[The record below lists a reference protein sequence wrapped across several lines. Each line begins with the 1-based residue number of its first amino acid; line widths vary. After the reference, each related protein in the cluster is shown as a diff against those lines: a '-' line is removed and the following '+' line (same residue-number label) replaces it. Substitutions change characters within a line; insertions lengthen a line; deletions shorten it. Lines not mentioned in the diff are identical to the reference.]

1 MSIDPTQ
8 PVAVEAREG
17 LRIWIRFQDGE
28 EGEIDLS
35 HLAGMGVFKAWQ
47 DRSYYSNLGG
57 SHLGLYVEVAWGDE
71 IDLCPDALY
80 MQLTGKSPDE
90 VLPGLSA
97 LKTSA

>member
-1 MSIDPTQ
+1 MTTDPTQ
-8 PVAVEAREG
+8 PIAVEARDR

-35 HLAGMGVFKAWQ
+35 HLAGMGLFEAWD
-47 DRSYYSNLGG
+47 DRKFFESVRINSFD
-57 SHLGLYVEVAWGDE
+57 EIAWGDE

-80 MQLTGKSPDE
+80 MQLTGKSPEE

-97 LKTSA
+97 SKTSA

>member
-1 MSIDPTQ
+1 MSTDPTQ

-47 DRSYYSNLGG
+47 DRTFFESVRINSYD
-57 SHLGLYVEVAWGDE
+57 EVAWGDE

-90 VLPGLSA
+90 VLPGLSV

>member
-47 DRSYYSNLGG
+47 DRGLFESVRINSYN
-57 SHLGLYVEVAWGDE
+57 EVAWGDE
-71 IDLCPDALY
+71 IDLCPDTLY

>member
-8 PVAVEAREG
+8 PVAVEARGG

-35 HLAGMGVFKAWQ
+35 DLAGMGVFKAWE
-47 DRSYYSNLGG
+47 DRVFFESVRINRYN
-57 SHLGLYVEVAWGDE
+57 EVAWGE
-71 IDLCPDALY
+71 KIDLCPDALY

-97 LKTSA
+97 MKTSA